1 MAYEG
6 IQVGNRVT
14 NFSTSRADAVVV
26 DQILN
31 STTLWAFF
39 NRKGKAFNKPTVKK
53 TVKIT
58 RTGLGESFIG
68 LENLNSSAADTT
80 IQMEWAHNAY
90 THPRVKV
97 MLEHFA
103 NEGAGEDINLGN
115 YIDQEAVHELSQ
127 DMGLQVYGTGAG
139 NTILG
144 LEALVDDGT
153 NTTTNGGQTRTTYT
167 VLNSTVTASGGAM
180 TLAKLATLNDTVSDS
195 GENQTSDLMVSTYTV
210 WSLFE
215 QLLTPTAR
223 HTYTLSVAG
232 GVIRDSTETQQAMGG
247 RAGFTA
253 ISYRGIPFIKDK
265 QCTSGVLYMLNTN
278 YLQWFGRTTVPAD
291 FKGYLTSVNL
301 GSSSTLEAASAKPSD
316 FHGWFSQKDQMMPNQ
331 AGILGRYYVI
341 GQLVGFQPRRQGK
354 LTGVTTVA

>member
-6 IQVGNRVT
+6 IQHGNRVT
-14 NFSTSRADAVVV
+14 NFSTSKADAVVV

-39 NRKGKAFNKPTVKK
+39 NRKGKPFNKPTVKK
-53 TVKIT
+53 TVKVT

-68 LENLNSSAADTT
+68 LENLNSSASDTT

-97 MLEHFA
+97 LLEHMT

-115 YIDQEAVHELSQ
+115 YIDQEAVHELAQ
-127 DMGLQVYGTGAG
+127 DMGAQVYGTGAG

-153 NTTTNGGQTRTTYT
+153 NTTTNGGQSRTTYT

-195 GENQTSDLMVSTYTV
+195 GDNQATDLLVSDFTR

-223 HTYTLSVAG
+223 HTYTMAVTG
-232 GVIRDSTETQQAMGG
+232 GIVRNDTGMKEAMGG

-253 ISYRGIPFIKDK
+253 ISYRGIPWIKDK
-265 QCTSGVLYMLNTN
+265 QCTSGVVYMLNTN
-278 YLQWFGRTTVPAD
+278 YLQWYGRTTVPSD
-291 FKGYLTSVNL
+291 FKEYLTSVSL
-301 GSSSTLEAASAKPSD
+301 GKATTLDAVSAKPSD
-316 FHGWFSQKDQMMPNQ
+316 FHGWFSQKEQMMPNQ
-331 AGILGRYYVI
+331 AGVLGRYFVI
-341 GQLVGFQPRRQGK
+341 GQLIGTQPRRQGK